1 MQRRTDASRS
11 LLALLLSIVFV
22 WLVSNQ
28 EQRQQAL
35 SWLGIASATPVRA
48 SLDNN
53 KPFVPRIA
61 PELMTPAGLSTR
73 SLSFA
78 SLVHGAIGNPCIE
91 EGAANPTQ
99 ASISRIYSW
108 VDSQGRT
115 NFSDVP
121 PDDKQATVVGA
132 TADGG
137 VSMFSADYKYLG
149 KQPPVDFR
157 AALERNVD
165 GVFRMFS
172 TELGLRSTEPLHVNI
187 TIIDGES
194 RFARY
199 RNQKAPGAATN
210 SGYYSFAENEA
221 VVRWAGSERTLAVA
235 RHEISHLALGNWLG
249 VTPLWL
255 NEGMAEVMEQLEFR
269 QSYARA
275 EAPLLRVQHL
285 RELHRSEKLPSF
297 RWLLHSE
304 RGDWDRLGDDIAY
317 PYAWSLLYFL
327 IQDTQHQRLVSDY
340 LNTLAD
346 HRCKRFDH
354 SAYLDRAYQG
364 GLTSLEQDW
373 KKWLTRDTPVA
384 LQF

>member
-28 EQRQQAL
+28 EQRQQAR
-35 SWLGIASATPVRA
+35 SWLGIAGATPVRA
-48 SLDNN
+48 SLDHN

-61 PELMTPAGLSTR
+61 PELMPPAALSTR
-73 SLSFA
+73 GVSIA
-78 SLVHGAIGNPCIE
+78 SLVHSAIGNPCIG
-91 EGAANPTQ
+91 EGAANPTH
-99 ASISRIYSW
+99 ASNSRIDSW

-121 PDDKQATVVGA
+121 PDDRQATVIGA

-137 VSMFSADYKYLG
+137 VSMFSADFNYLG
-149 KQPPVDFR
+149 KQPPADFR

-172 TELGLRSTEPLHVNI
+172 TELGLRAAEPLHVNI
-187 TIIDGES
+187 TVIDGES
-194 RFARY
+194 RFARC

-235 RHEISHLALGNWLG
+235 RHEVSHLALGNWLG
-249 VTPLWL
+249 GIPLWF
-255 NEGMAEVMEQLEFR
+255 NEGMTEVMEQLEFR

-275 EAPLLRVQHL
+275 EAPLLRVQYV
-285 RELHRSEKLPSF
+285 RALHRSGKLPSF
-297 RWLLHSE
+297 R
-304 RGDWDRLGDDIAY
+304 
-317 PYAWSLLYFL
+317 
-327 IQDTQHQRLVSDY
+327 
-340 LNTLAD
+340 
-346 HRCKRFDH
+346 
-354 SAYLDRAYQG
+354 
-364 GLTSLEQDW
+364 
-373 KKWLTRDTPVA
+373 
-384 LQF
+384 